1 MSHDRQVRLAENS
14 LAMARARERR
24 AYAAIP
30 EVAIRVIEEI
40 GDVMELDFAVRQ
52 WRQAKTECE
61 VLEKDQRLAGLRE

>member
-1 MSHDRQVRLAENS
+1 MSHERQVRLAENS

-24 AYAAIP
+24 AYAVIP
-30 EVAIRVIEEI
+30 EVAVRVIEEV

-61 VLEKDQRLAGLRE
+61 ILEKDQRLAGLRE